1 MTTRERTAAA
11 IESRRQNTQ
20 AMLQRVQDAISAL
33 RRQKKPITYTA
44 VARLAE
50 VSRTFLYE
58 NTDARSLVAEAT
70 THTARQRGQARAD
83 HDAEQDIIWRER
95 AFNAEDA
102 LKAAHVEIRSQRS
115 RIGELMGQ
123 LRDLE
128 QEWPPETIGHITAEN
143 TTLKQRVRHLGEENR
158 TLGER
163 LQAARSNI
171 RFQDRHIAQLEAELV
186 EHTTNVTNM
195 RAASNPSSEDRK

>member
-1 MTTRERTAAA
+1 MTTRERTEAA

-20 AMLQRVQDAISAL
+20 TMLQQVQDAISVL
-33 RRQKKPITYTA
+33 RRQKKPITYAA
-44 VARLAE
+44 VARKAE

-58 NTDARSLVAEAT
+58 NTDARSLVAGAAK
-70 THTARQRGQARAD
+70 HGAGQRARTQAD
-83 HDAEQDIIWRER
+83 HDAEQELAWRER

-102 LKAAHVEIRSQRS
+102 LKAAHTEIRSQRS

-128 QEWPPETIGHITAEN
+128 QKWSPETIGHIATEN
-143 TTLKQRVRHLGEENR
+143 TTLKQHVRQLTDENR
-158 TLGER
+158 TLSER
-163 LQAARSNI
+163 LQAARSNT
-171 RFQDRHIAQLEAELV
+171 RFQDRHIARLEAELL

-195 RAASNPSSEDRK
+195 HATSNLRSDDGK

>member
-1 MTTRERTAAA
+1 MTTRERTTAA

-20 AMLQRVQDAISAL
+20 AILQRVHDAISVL
-33 RRQKKPITYTA
+33 RRQKKPVTCAA
-44 VARLAE
+44 VARRAQ

-58 NTDARSLVAEAT
+58 NNDAHSLVVEAAGRA
-70 THTARQRGQARAD
+70 ARQHAQTQAD
-83 HDAEQDIIWRER
+83 HDAKEDMAWRER

-102 LKAAHVEIRSQRS
+102 LKATHAEIRAQRG

-128 QEWPPETIGHITAEN
+128 QGWSSQTIGHITTEN
-143 TTLKQRVRHLGEENR
+143 TTLKQRVSQLSDETR
-158 TLGER
+158 TLSER
-163 LQAARSNI
+163 LQAARSNT
-171 RFQDRHIAQLEAELV
+171 RFQDRHIARLEAELA

-195 RAASNPSSEDRK
+195 HATSNPSPEGTK

>member
-11 IESRRQNTQ
+11 IESRRQNTHT
-20 AMLQRVQDAISAL
+20 MLQRVRDAISVL
-33 RRQKKPITYTA
+33 RRQKRPITCA
-44 VARLAE
+44 AIARRAE

-58 NTDARSLVAEAT
+58 NADARLLVTEAAK
-70 THTARQRGQARAD
+70 HTAGQRTQNQED
-83 HDAEQDIIWRER
+83 HDAKQDMIWRER

-102 LKAAHVEIRSQRS
+102 LKAAHAEIRSQRA

-128 QEWPPETIGHITAEN
+128 QEWSPETVSRITAEN
-143 TTLKQRVRHLGEENR
+143 VALKQRVRQLDEENR

-163 LQAARSNI
+163 LQAARSNT
-171 RFQDRHIAQLEAELV
+171 RFQDRHIAQLEAELG

-195 RAASNPSSEDRK
+195 HATSNPSSEGRK